1 MSDAV
6 EALAARWAALAAAPR
21 DEGFAA
27 KARSLAA
34 EVVAARAAL
43 WADSAAAQAD
53 SARDD
58 DPAMVA
64 RVDANQAR
72 IKVCTIVLGEMSAAL
87 GMTSLP
93 A

>member
-1 MSDAV
+1 MPDAV
-6 EALAARWAALAAAPR
+6 ATLAARWSALAAAPR
-21 DEGFAA
+21 AGDFAA
-27 KARSLAA
+27 ATRALAS

-64 RVDANQAR
+64 RVDENQSR